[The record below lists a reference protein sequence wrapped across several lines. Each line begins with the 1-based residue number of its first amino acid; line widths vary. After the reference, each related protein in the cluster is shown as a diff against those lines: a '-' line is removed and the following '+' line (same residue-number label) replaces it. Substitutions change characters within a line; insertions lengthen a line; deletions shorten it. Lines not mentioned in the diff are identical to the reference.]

1 MSFILNLY
9 QLLIYLSTDVKVVM
23 HEALCAVFF
32 HVSVIASTLKPV
44 LFKLTKMLCSK
55 AKLKEDSELPVLKL
69 VCMLAFSSILCV
81 ILYQLSVLRGY

>member
-1 MSFILNLY
+1 MIVLFSNIMLFP
-9 QLLIYLSTDVKVVM
+9 TFPDVKVVM

-32 HVSVIASTLKPV
+32 HASIITTTLRPV

-69 VCMLAFSSILCV
+69 VSI
-81 ILYQLSVLRGY
+81 